1 MSHGE
6 YISYCIVIV
15 SMKIKKIYHKW
26 SLELR
31 PHVILVLK
39 VEDRLMSSINLK
51 LHIREGWDDWLTDQ
65 RVAGGLNLEEGSQVV
80 AGGD

>member
-1 MSHGE
+1 M
-6 YISYCIVIV
+6 
-15 SMKIKKIYHKW
+15 
-26 SLELR
+26 
-31 PHVILVLK
+31 ILVLK